1 MISSEDFKKLVA
13 RFKAYYESL
22 VVPDQLTQEHI
33 DLKVKHTY
41 HVISNT
47 MYIAR
52 KLGLS
57 EPAIQL
63 AKTIALVHDIGR
75 FQQFI
80 TFGTF
85 DDRLSVNHADLGVK
99 ILHESD
105 FFSGIPDT
113 ALHAIIMQSILNHN
127 IPRINPNLEERVL
140 LFSSL
145 IRDADKLDIWE
156 ILTIRDVVF
165 KILDQESPDTY
176 EVSDEIYNCYQAGQV
191 VPDIYAETMNDYR
204 LLRLSWIYDMNFPPT
219 FGLIIKRDYATKILA
234 KIPPSLKKDEIANI
248 IHCYIKQNAVL
259 KRRNKAKGTS
269 L

>member
-85 DDRLSVNHADLGVK
+85 DDRLSVNHADLGV
-99 ILHESD
+99 
-105 FFSGIPDT
+105 
-113 ALHAIIMQSILNHN
+113 
-127 IPRINPNLEERVL
+127 
-140 LFSSL
+140 
-145 IRDADKLDIWE
+145 
-156 ILTIRDVVF
+156 
-165 KILDQESPDTY
+165 
-176 EVSDEIYNCYQAGQV
+176 
-191 VPDIYAETMNDYR
+191 
-204 LLRLSWIYDMNFPPT
+204 
-219 FGLIIKRDYATKILA
+219 
-234 KIPPSLKKDEIANI
+234 
-248 IHCYIKQNAVL
+248 
-259 KRRNKAKGTS
+259 
-269 L
+269 